1 MSENKKADS
10 KAIQAFT
17 DLYDSLTDEQK
28 EKTKACK
35 TAGELTSLLS
45 QLGVALPDEM
55 LDSVAGGG
63 EQEDLEFI
71 TQLALWDDVC
81 RQRGIDVYDK
91 YNRELVW
98 RELFP

>member
-28 EKTKACK
+28 EKAKACK
-35 TAGELTSLLS
+35 TADELTSLLS

-55 LDSVAGGG
+55 LDSVAGGWTSLKG
-63 EQEDLEFI
+63 SGQSAASAGSGTRFRWWRWWA
-71 TQLALWDDVC
+71 TQTPGNPRC
-81 RQRGIDVYDK
+81 
-91 YNRELVW
+91 
-98 RELFP
+98 